1 MRKLVKYP
9 TKLFTLMM
17 VCFVGLC
24 SLLLLV
30 SGFVYYETYSNI
42 AYREIRDAKS
52 ELLGEKSQNL
62 SNYVA
67 AIQDTALFAVT
78 NSLVQQTLGSPP
90 ESVYDFVSK
99 ARKLDDE
106 LKRLTVVKA
115 GLESIELYTDWLKGY
130 LEYPST
136 ALHDMSEADS
146 EGWLSRLDKADG
158 FWISSHDKLESG
170 RPVRVVSYV
179 HRISGDRGKL
189 LGIVKINIPERQ
201 LFRILTRNESGT
213 INDDYYV
220 IRDSRGNY
228 IASILPEGF
237 EAQIREGKAAQ
248 TQEIAGTHYSVIQTE
263 ENSEYW
269 MLQQLISRD
278 VLVQTGK
285 EIRML
290 LISLLGGLIL
300 LSIPLAF
307 WVSRRLTSPINGMVQ
322 GMRAVER
329 GDFNVRMNASNIQEY
344 LYLTTHFNRMVH
356 RLKEL
361 IGRLNQEHRDRREAE
376 IQLLHAQIKPH
387 FLYNTLD
394 LIHWRALDYNAHEI
408 SQMVQQL
415 SKLFRIGLSNDK
427 WYVAVRDEML
437 HARCYMVIQEYRQN
451 FNISYEEQADGDLH
465 DAIVPKIILQ
475 PFLENAVIHGNWQKG
490 DKAIVKVLF
499 EQRDDGAGK
508 QLFVTITD
516 NGVGVP
522 EGFDATK
529 TGGIGIRNVIDRIQL
544 YCGQK
549 YGVQVTPGEGGGTR
563 VVIRLPIVR
572 YEEEME
578 QLRRSLADEYDSI
591 GG

>member
-24 SLLLLV
+24 SLLLLA
-30 SGFVYYETYSNI
+30 SGFVFYETYSNI
-42 AYREIRDAKS
+42 AYREIREAKS

-67 AIQDTALFAVT
+67 AIQDTALFTVT
-78 NSLVQQTLGSPP
+78 NSLVQQSLSSPP

-106 LKRLTVVKA
+106 LKRLTVVTA
-115 GLESIELYTDWLKGY
+115 GLESIELYTDWLEGY
-130 LEYPST
+130 LEYPSA
-136 ALHDMSEADS
+136 ALHDMAEAAA
-146 EGWLSRLDKADG
+146 EGWLPRMDKADG

-170 RPVRVVSYV
+170 RPVRVVSYA

-189 LGIVKINIPERQ
+189 LGIVKINIPEKQ
-201 LFRILTRNESGT
+201 LFRILTRNDAGASS
-213 INDDYYV
+213 DDYYV

-237 EAQIREGKAAQ
+237 ETPIREGKSAQ
-248 TQEIAGTHYSVIQTE
+248 EVAGTHYSVIQTE

-269 MLQQLISRD
+269 MLQQLIAKD
-278 VLVQTGK
+278 VLVQSGK
-285 EIRML
+285 EIRL
-290 LISLLGGLIL
+290 LIIGLLGGLIL

-356 RLKEL
+356 RLREL

-451 FNISYEEQADGDLH
+451 FNISYEEQAEGDLH

-490 DKAIVKVLF
+490 DKAIVKVSF
-499 EQRDDGAGK
+499 EQRDEGAGK

-544 YCGQK
+544 YCGPK
-549 YGVQVTPGEGGGTR
+549 YGVQVTPAEGGGTR

>member
-24 SLLLLV
+24 SLLLLA

-42 AYREIRDAKS
+42 AYREIREAKS

-67 AIQDTALFAVT
+67 AIQDTALFTVT
-78 NSLVQQTLGSPP
+78 NSLVQQTLSSPP

-115 GLESIELYTDWLKGY
+115 GLESIELYTDWLTGY

-136 ALHDMSEADS
+136 ALHDMAEAAA
-146 EGWLSRLDKADG
+146 EGWLPRMDKADG

-170 RPVRVVSYV
+170 RPVRVVSYA

-189 LGIVKINIPERQ
+189 LGIVKINITEKQ
-201 LFRILTRNESGT
+201 LFRILTRNDAGASS
-213 INDDYYV
+213 DDYYV

-237 EAQIREGKAAQ
+237 EAPIREGKSAQ
-248 TQEIAGTHYSVIQTE
+248 EVAGTHYSVIQTE

-269 MLQQLISRD
+269 MLQQLIAKD
-278 VLVQTGK
+278 VLVQSGR

-290 LISLLGGLIL
+290 IIGLLGGLIL

-356 RLKEL
+356 RLREL

-451 FNISYEEQADGDLH
+451 FDISYEEQAEGDLH

-490 DKAIVKVLF
+490 DKAIVKVSF

-544 YCGQK
+544 YCGPK

-563 VVIRLPIVR
+563 VVIRLPIVH

>member
-1 MRKLVKYP
+1 MRRLVKYP

-42 AYREIRDAKS
+42 AYREIRETKS

-62 SNYVA
+62 SNYVS
-67 AIQDTALFAVT
+67 AIQDTALFTVT

-90 ESVYDFVSK
+90 DSLYDFVSK
-99 ARKLDDE
+99 ARELDDE
-106 LKRLTVVKA
+106 LKKLTVVKA

-136 ALHDMSEADS
+136 SLHTMAAAEA
-146 EGWLSRLDKADG
+146 EGWLPRMDEADG
-158 FWISSHDKLESG
+158 FWIASHDRLEGG
-170 RPVRVVSYV
+170 RSARVISYV

-189 LGIVKINIPERQ
+189 LGVVKINIPESQ
-201 LFRILTRNESGT
+201 LFRILTRNDAGAS
-213 INDDYYV
+213 IDDYYV

-228 IASILPEGF
+228 IASMLPEGF
-237 EAQIREGKAAQ
+237 ETPIREGKSAHVV
-248 TQEIAGTHYSVIQTE
+248 AGTHYSVIQTE

-269 MLQQLISRD
+269 MLQQLIAKD
-278 VLVQTGK
+278 VLVQSGN

-290 LISLLGGLIL
+290 IVGLLGGLIL

-307 WVSRRLTSPINGMVQ
+307 WVSRRLTSPLHGMVQ

-451 FNISYEEQADGDLH
+451 FNITYEEQVEGDLH

-490 DKAIVKVLF
+490 DKAIVKASF
-499 EQRDDGAGK
+499 EQKDDGAGK

-522 EGFDATK
+522 EGFDVTR

-544 YCGQK
+544 YCGPK
-549 YGVQVTPGEGGGTR
+549 YWVQVTPGDGGGTR

>member
-42 AYREIRDAKS
+42 AYREIRETKS

-67 AIQDTALFAVT
+67 AIQDTALFTVT

-99 ARKLDDE
+99 ARELDDE
-106 LKRLTVVKA
+106 LKKLTVVKA
-115 GLESIELYTDWLKGY
+115 GLQSIELYTDWLKGY

-136 ALHDMSEADS
+136 ALHNMAAAEA
-146 EGWLSRLDKADG
+146 EGWLSRMDKADG
-158 FWISSHDKLESG
+158 FWIASHDKLEGG
-170 RPVRVVSYV
+170 RIVRVVSYA

-189 LGIVKINIPERQ
+189 LGIVKINIPETQ
-201 LFRILTRNESGT
+201 LFRILTRNDAGANS
-213 INDDYYV
+213 DDYYV

-237 EAQIREGKAAQ
+237 ETPIQEGKAL
-248 TQEIAGTHYSVIQTE
+248 QEVAGTHYSVIQTE

-269 MLQQLISRD
+269 MLQQLIAKD
-278 VLVQTGK
+278 VLVQSGK
-285 EIRML
+285 EIRL
-290 LISLLGGLIL
+290 LIIGLLGGLIL

-307 WVSRRLTSPINGMVQ
+307 WVSRRLTAPINGMVQ

-451 FNISYEEQADGDLH
+451 FNISYEEQVEGDLH
-465 DAIVPKIILQ
+465 DALVPKIILQ

-490 DKAIVKVLF
+490 DKAIVKVSF
-499 EQRDDGAGK
+499 EQKDDGSGK

-522 EGFDATK
+522 EGFDVTR

-544 YCGQK
+544 YCGPK
-549 YGVQVTPGEGGGTR
+549 YGVQVIPAEGGGTR